1 LGIILLALCLL
12 VRFGIVAVE
21 FKSFAGFSF
30 ITRAEARA
38 VALPIVVAAIEPVFN
53 DILRTTCEH
62 TGGRMKFGKRMNGRD
77 ECERES

>member
-1 LGIILLALCLL
+1 MGIILLALCLL

-53 DILRTTCEH
+53 DILRTTCVEYGAR
-62 TGGRMKFGKRMNGRD
+62 GGEN
-77 ECERES
+77 EIW